1 MKSETIQSLL
11 EAAKTLAEKAEKSEQ
26 KSSEEAEKFALAAR
40 HLTKAATDV
49 QQVSVTFTE
58 SSSSES

>member
-11 EAAKTLAEKAEKSEQ
+11 EAAKTMAEKSKQ
-26 KSSEEAEKFALAAR
+26 NNSEEAEKFALAAR

-49 QQVSVTFTE
+49 HQLAPTFTE
-58 SSSSES
+58 PSSSQS

>member
-11 EAAKTLAEKAEKSEQ
+11 KAAKELADKSKQNSSEGAEKL
-26 KSSEEAEKFALAAR
+26 ALAAR

-49 QQVSVTFTE
+49 HQLAEKFTE

>member
-11 EAAKTLAEKAEKSEQ
+11 EAAKELADKSKQ
-26 KSSEEAEKFALAAR
+26 NILEEAEKLALAAR

-49 QQVSVTFTE
+49 HQLAEKFTDPP
-58 SSSSES
+58 SSQS

>member
-11 EAAKTLAEKAEKSEQ
+11 KAAEALAEKSKES
-26 KSSEEAEKFALAAR
+26 SSEESEKFALAAR

-49 QQVSVTFTE
+49 HQLAEKFTE